1 MTPAD
6 KALKELFQ
14 AEFTKMVAV
23 IGRYFGLQHLEAA
36 EDVVGETFL
45 LATQTWTTTGL
56 PPNPAAWLYAV
67 AKQKSLLLLRR
78 EKLYEQKILP
88 ELAARQDRQQA
99 SFELNFSPQSI
110 RDSQLQMLF
119 AICTPAIASE
129 AQMGLALRI
138 LCGFGIEEIAEA
150 FFSTKEAINKRLFR
164 AREKLRA
171 AHISL
176 ELPDDANIA
185 RRLDSVLHVLYLLFS
200 EGYYSKTQNQ
210 ILRQDLCREALR
222 LGLLLTEYAPT
233 NQPKTNALLALM
245 CFHASRFGARLAGG
259 AAPVLYEQQD
269 EALWDHELIQQGTRF
284 LLRSAEGTA
293 VSSYHLEARIACWHC
308 QKADTA
314 EKWEEILQL
323 YNQLLL
329 LNYSPSVALNRTF
342 ALYKANGA
350 AVALVEAEKL
360 RLEDNHFYFLLLGEL
375 YQEMASPRALPSFE
389 RAYALAKTPAEK
401 AGIQQRIDSLT
412 HPQ

>member
-45 LATQTWTTTGL
+45 LATQTWTTTGP

-88 ELAARQDRQQA
+88 ELAARQDWQQA
-99 SFELNFSPQSI
+99 SFELSFSPQSI

-171 AHISL
+171 ANISL

-233 NQPKTNALLALM
+233 TQPKTNALLALM
-245 CFHASRFGARLAGG
+245 CFHASRFGARLA
-259 AAPVLYEQQD
+259 
-269 EALWDHELIQQGTRF
+269 
-284 LLRSAEGTA
+284 
-293 VSSYHLEARIACWHC
+293 
-308 QKADTA
+308 
-314 EKWEEILQL
+314 
-323 YNQLLL
+323 
-329 LNYSPSVALNRTF
+329 
-342 ALYKANGA
+342 
-350 AVALVEAEKL
+350 
-360 RLEDNHFYFLLLGEL
+360 
-375 YQEMASPRALPSFE
+375 
-389 RAYALAKTPAEK
+389 
-401 AGIQQRIDSLT
+401 
-412 HPQ
+412 